1 MNTIKLAFRRVFRK
15 GEHSVTRIV
24 SLAAGLAFGILLLSE
39 VLYLKSFDSFYP
51 EANRVFVVC
60 ENFKPDKLA
69 DKVETIPRVSG
80 AIGPGLKSEVPGIE
94 AASRLNSIGSS
105 IFYTEN
111 QKSYQAE
118 FSLADEYLFDI
129 LPRPVISGNPHEILK
144 VSMNCMVSD
153 EIAAKMGGDVI
164 GRTIELKEYPN
175 RKLTIAGIFE
185 ALPENTNYKY
195 DVLISMVS
203 TSQFMHDGTQNWMGN
218 DRYYTCVRLAPGVT
232 SSSIIPAVIK
242 MQEKHQ
248 DTEMLKQVQKPGESF
263 YSFAP
268 IRKINAENTKDMIL
282 ILSIIAA
289 AVLFVSL
296 LNYTLLTLTALAN
309 RGKSSA
315 IHKCCGA
322 QAVHLQKLIF
332 SETFILFS
340 LSLISAFLVVL
351 ILRPLAEAQ
360 MGHRLL
366 SALNPYV
373 VAPLI
378 GLLVAIM
385 LGIGIVPGWF
395 FSQIPVATAFRNY
408 RQKGNKWKLGLLSVQ
423 FIGASFILTMLVVV
437 TLQYE
442 KMTRADHGYKAE
454 KVFYCSTSGIDGNK
468 IASIMHELRALPE
481 VELAGMGCGVPTDG
495 AAGNNIFS
503 PDRQKELFN
512 VADFYSVDDN
522 YLAILGI
529 PVTDGQPFSPKNSSV
544 GNMVISRKGAELLK
558 INNRWTDGVVGKQ
571 IEISEHESAELQGVF
586 PDFVIGSF
594 SSPDF
599 RPSVFF
605 FLPEEKF
612 VEQKI
617 AKPSFSF
624 NILVKIH
631 DGNYPGIV
639 NKLTNIF
646 NNAMPHPDAV
656 VYNLAD
662 VRQKGYSREK
672 GFRNSMMAGNIIIL
686 LITGIGLLGYTASEV
701 ARRRKELAIRR
712 ISGANFND
720 ILRMFI
726 YDLEYIAIPAITV
739 GLFLAWFTAGR
750 WMQNFASKI
759 PLTWGLFALC
769 SFTILALI
777 AFTAFVNYSRTANN
791 NPVEALRYE

>member
-1 MNTIKLAFRRVFRK
+1 MNTIKLAYRRVFRK
-15 GEHSVTRIV
+15 GEHSVTRII
-24 SLAAGLAFGILLLSE
+24 SLAAGLAFGILLFSE
-39 VLYLKSFDSFYP
+39 VLYIKSFDSFYP
-51 EANRVFVVC
+51 DANRTYVVC

-69 DKVETIPRVSG
+69 DRIETMPRVSG
-80 AIGPGLKSEVPGIE
+80 AIGPGLKNEVPGIE
-94 AASRLNSIGSS
+94 AATRLNSIGAS

-153 EIAAKMGGDVI
+153 EIADKMGGEVI

-195 DVLISMVS
+195 DVLISMS
-203 TSQFMHDGTQNWMGN
+203 SISQFMWDGSQNWMGN

-232 SSSIIPAVIK
+232 SAGIIPAVIK

-248 DTEMLKQVQKPGESF
+248 EAEVLKQVQKPGESF
-263 YSFAP
+263 YSFEP
-268 IRKINAENTKDMIL
+268 IRKINANNTKDMIL
-282 ILSIIAA
+282 ILSIIAG

-296 LNYTLLTLTALAN
+296 LNYTLLTLTVLAN

-315 IHKCCGA
+315 IYKCCGA
-322 QAVHLQKLIF
+322 QAAQLQKLIF
-332 SETFILFS
+332 SETFIIFLFS
-340 LSLISAFLVVL
+340 LASAFFIVLV
-351 ILRPLAEAQ
+351 LRPLAEAQ
-360 MGHRLL
+360 MGHQLL

-373 VAPLI
+373 VVPLI
-378 GLLVAIM
+378 ALLVVIV
-385 LGIGIVPGWF
+385 LSIGILPGWF
-395 FSQIPVATAFRNY
+395 FSQIPVAAAFRSY
-408 RQKGNKWKLGLLSVQ
+408 RQKGNKWKLGLLSLQ

-442 KMTRADHGYKAE
+442 KMTRADHGYQAE

-468 IASIMHELRALPE
+468 IASVMHELRSLPE
-481 VELAGMGCGVPTDG
+481 VELAGMGHGVPTDG
-495 AAGNNIFS
+495 AAGNNVFS
-503 PDRQKELFN
+503 PDGQKELFN

-529 PVTDGQPFSPKNSSV
+529 PVTNGQAFSPKNSSV
-544 GNMVISRKGAELLK
+544 GNMVISQKGAELLK
-558 INNRWTDGVVGKQ
+558 INNGWTDGAVGKQ
-571 IEISEHESAELQGVF
+571 IEISEHRSVVVQGVF

-594 SSPDF
+594 SNPDF

-605 FLPEEKF
+605 YLPEEKF
-612 VEQKI
+612 VERKI
-617 AKPSFSF
+617 SKPSFSF

-631 DGNYPGIV
+631 KGNYPGIV
-639 NKLTNIF
+639 GKLTTIF

-662 VRQKGYSREK
+662 VRQKAYSHEK

-726 YDLEYIAIPAITV
+726 YDLEYIAIPAIAI

-750 WMQNFASKI
+750 WMQNFASKVS
-759 PLTWGLFALC
+759 LSWGLFALC
-769 SFTILALI
+769 SLTILALI
-777 AFTAFVNYSRTANN
+777 ALAAFINYSRTANN